1 MTDPDRPYDAL
12 PSPGPRLA
20 AVLATL
26 LLLLAAVLAA
36 TSAWIVLVALAYVA
50 VGVLLPRLR
59 LRERPRYVAVLG
71 SGLEAGRMPD
81 LLTRRMDTGIERWA
95 ALHAEDPQVRL
106 VLSGGQAPGQPR
118 SEAAAMAEHA
128 RSRGVPDAA
137 IVLED
142 RSRTTEE
149 NVAFTRALVAD
160 LLGPAAVGVLVTSG
174 YHVPRVADLA
184 RSAGLTALLAGAP
197 AVGLPWARVVRHEV
211 VMTLGRHP
219 VVHAL
224 AALAVCVVVPAVVVL
239 TR

>member
-128 RSRGVPDAA
+128 RSRGVPDAV

>member
-1 MTDPDRPYDAL
+1 
-12 PSPGPRLA
+12 
-20 AVLATL
+20 
-26 LLLLAAVLAA
+26 
-36 TSAWIVLVALAYVA
+36 
-50 VGVLLPRLR
+50 
-59 LRERPRYVAVLG
+59 
-71 SGLEAGRMPD
+71 MPD

-184 RSAGLTALLAGAP
+184 RSAGLTALLAGAS

>member
-12 PSPGPRLA
+12 PSPGPILA

-50 VGVLLPRLR
+50 VGVLLPSLR

-142 RSRTTEE
+142 R
-149 NVAFTRALVAD
+149 
-160 LLGPAAVGVLVTSG
+160 
-174 YHVPRVADLA
+174 
-184 RSAGLTALLAGAP
+184 
-197 AVGLPWARVVRHEV
+197 
-211 VMTLGRHP
+211 
-219 VVHAL
+219 
-224 AALAVCVVVPAVVVL
+224 
-239 TR
+239 